1 MEKYKFIKKLG
12 EGAYGIVVKCQNT
25 QNQEIVAIKKIKD
38 QYATWEDCVNMAE
51 VQALKKLN
59 QSVFLVKIKEMI
71 HNKKDNEVNIV
82 YEYCDKNL
90 YQEMQDRQRRNKP
103 FNESEV

>member
-1 MEKYKFIKKLG
+1 
-12 EGAYGIVVKCQNT
+12 
-25 QNQEIVAIKKIKD
+25 
-38 QYATWEDCVNMAE
+38 
-51 VQALKKLN
+51 
-59 QSVFLVKIKEMI
+59 MI

>member
-1 MEKYKFIKKLG
+1 MP
-12 EGAYGIVVKCQNT
+12 
-25 QNQEIVAIKKIKD
+25 
-38 QYATWEDCVNMAE
+38 E

-59 QSVFLVKIKEMI
+59 SYPFLVKIKEII
-71 HNKKDNEVNIV
+71 HKKKDNEVNIV

-90 YQEMQDRQRRNKP
+90 YLEMQDRQRRNRP

>member
-1 MEKYKFIKKLG
+1 
-12 EGAYGIVVKCQNT
+12 
-25 QNQEIVAIKKIKD
+25 
-38 QYATWEDCVNMAE
+38 MAE